1 MHKIVL
7 LFVALG
13 LPSLVRSELI
23 HGCEEE
29 GGAGL
34 PGAGFISYMLDR
46 NGFEK
51 RKRHIAKIE
60 KKKKN
65 LKKKEKRN

>member
-1 MHKIVL
+1 ML

-60 KKKKN
+60 KKKPQEEG
-65 LKKKEKRN
+65 KKELKP